1 MKIIHEMTLD
11 VSRQG
16 VQASIPLTQHDAGIH
31 SLRIHLRNG
40 AKELK
45 LNKNIRATLWVAPD
59 TYETVVVYTDNG
71 AYPNTLECE
80 LSPYVTNQVGE
91 FTAQLQLFEEGTRV
105 FNAPEFVMLIRE
117 DKTSGTEVLNSPKYK
132 AVVDAAS
139 AAEAAAD
146 EAVKAANKLKS
157 IEAGEGENSL
167 QQIGN
172 QAIGDYSFARG
183 SDSADTEIGGT
194 QTTGNIARGKGSTA
208 EGAGTETGEDGI
220 GAHAEGSIGKITAED
235 DSPYRPTTAN
245 QRGAHAEGCGVLVDG
260 KGAHGEG
267 YATEVYSEGGHV
279 EGKRVKVTEKAVA
292 GHGEGAGGEVNGYAS
307 HKEGINGIA
316 NGKHSHVEGAD
327 GEANGNNSHVEGWG
341 CKTGDNAGASH
352 AGGEGSQTDHYGAFA
367 HGAWLKTSRRY
378 QVVFGT
384 ANADNDKAYFMV
396 GNGTLDDN
404 DEPETRSNIFE
415 IVDDHGEI
423 AIVLGGE
430 AFTVAELLEA
440 TGRAIYHFR
449 FIDRYG
455 DTLHFECEGGM
466 TWRDFIE
473 SDYNDYFYTSRDDV
487 LDASGHYIRDDDFN
501 GITDMD
507 EIVNGATY
515 YCNR

>member
-40 AKELK
+40 AKEIK
-45 LNKNIRATLWVAPD
+45 LDKNIRATLWVAPD
-59 TYETVVVYTDNG
+59 IYETVAVYTDNG
-71 AYPNTLECE
+71 AYPNTLECNIT
-80 LSPYVTNQVGE
+80 PFVTNNIGE
-91 FTAQLQLFEEGTRV
+91 FTAQFQLFEDGQRL
-105 FNAPEFVMLIRE
+105 FSAPEFIFVVKPDR
-117 DKTSGTEVLNSPKYK
+117 TSGSEVLESTPYS
-132 AVVDAAS
+132 AVVYAQQ

-279 EGKRVKVTEKAVA
+279 EGKRVKVNEKAVA

-341 CKTGDNAGASH
+341 CKTGNNAGASH
-352 AGGEGSQTDHYGAFA
+352 AGGEGAEATAYGAFT
-367 HGAWLKTSRRY
+367 HGAWTIANQKY
-378 QVVFGT
+378 QAVFGI
-384 ANADNDKAYFMV
+384 ANATTGNALFII
-396 GNGTLDDN
+396 GNGELDEN
-404 DEPETRSNIFE
+404 DEPISRSNAFE
-415 IVDDHGEI
+415 IVDYGDTI
-423 AIVLGGE
+423 ALVLGGE
-430 AFTVAELLEA
+430 VFTTEELLLA
-440 TGRAIYHFR
+440 TGRGIYQFK

-455 DTLHFECEGGM
+455 DTLHFECKAGM

-473 SDYNDYFYTSRDDV
+473 SDYNNYFDLNRDDV
-487 LDASGHYIRDDDFN
+487 VDASGHYIRDEDFHQV
-501 GITDMD
+501 TDMD

-515 YCNR
+515 YCDR